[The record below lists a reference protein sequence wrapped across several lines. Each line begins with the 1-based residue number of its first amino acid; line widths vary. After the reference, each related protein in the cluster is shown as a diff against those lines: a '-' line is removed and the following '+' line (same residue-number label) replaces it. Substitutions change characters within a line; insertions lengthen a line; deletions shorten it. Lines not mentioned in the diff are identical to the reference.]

1 MSKTKYNS
9 WTEAE
14 VNKLLELK
22 KSGLTYNEM
31 SNHFKNR
38 TAIQLKSK
46 YGSIQRKI
54 KEEQITNKS
63 SKKVTR
69 QVWTKEEDEILLNN
83 AHKDWAVLLELLPN
97 RTIKSMKHRL
107 SSMNISRMK
116 TVLTDDNKE
125 YIINN
130 YLKKPVSELSKE
142 LNVKKTT
149 IYGFLNSNNINVSD
163 FEWEAQNMELVEGTF
178 SVKVSFRKVAVKN
191 DCD

>member
-1 MSKTKYNS
+1 MSKTKYIS

-22 KSGLTYNEM
+22 RSGLTYNEM

-38 TAIQLKSK
+38 TATQLKSK
-46 YGSIQRKI
+46 FGSIQRKI

-83 AHKDWAVLLELLPN
+83 AHEDWVVLLELLPN

-163 FEWEAQNMELVEGTF
+163 FEWEAQSMELVEGTF
-178 SVKVSFRKVAVKN
+178 GVKVSFRKVVVKN

>member
-1 MSKTKYNS
+1 MSKTKYIS
-9 WTEAE
+9 WSEAE

-22 KSGLTYNEM
+22 KNGLTYNEM

-38 TAIQLKSK
+38 TPTQLKSK
-46 YGSIQRKI
+46 FGSIQRKI

-63 SKKVTR
+63 SKTITR

-83 AHKDWAVLLELLPN
+83 AHEDWAVLLELLPN

-116 TVLTDDNKE
+116 TVLTDNNKE

-149 IYGFLNSNNINVSD
+149 IYGFLNSKNINVSE
-163 FEWEAQNMELVEGTF
+163 FEWEAQSMELVEGTF
-178 SVKVSFRKVAVKN
+178 SVKVNFRKVAVKN